1 MVQENNETTSA
12 DSSDTSTEDASST
25 TTRSSKKKKVTAPK
39 YDATQASDPS
49 QLVVYKFTSRYGE
62 SDAEGNPKEY
72 KVAAKSLRSAAR
84 LVNIKAD
91 SITQTGVEEYS
102 SD

>member
-12 DSSDTSTEDASST
+12 DSADTSTEDVSST
-25 TTRSSKKKKVTAPK
+25 ATRSSRKKKVAAPK
-39 YDATQASDPS
+39 YDATQERHPS
-49 QLVVYKFTSRYGE
+49 MLIVYKFTSRYGE
-62 SDAEGNPKEY
+62 VDKDGNPKEY